1 MTVLDQAKDVFRK
14 EANAILSLIDRVN
27 EDFIRAVTL
36 LQSCT
41 GKVIVTGIG
50 KSGIISQKIASTLSC
65 SGTPALFLHPA
76 EGIHGDIGMV
86 SKNDVVIAVSNS
98 GETDELLKI
107 LPVIKRLGIKL
118 IVVTGNPE
126 SLLSKSG
133 DAVLDLGVQEEA
145 CPLGLIPT
153 TSTAAA
159 MAMGDALAL
168 ALLER
173 RGFKEEDFAA
183 LHPGGALGRKL
194 LLRVEDVMHVREAL
208 PLVSEHDPM
217 QVALI
222 EMTSKRLGVTGV
234 VTEQGELAGIIT
246 DGDLRRGLERKKNLL
261 SLTVRDVMTRNP
273 RTIEK
278 EALAAQ
284 ALQSDGAVLHY
295 VAFYCCRERAEKTG
309 RDYSSP
315 RPSQSRHGVGSPEA
329 GWDEKKPGIS
339 SCSFWMWTGY

>member
-1 MTVLDQAKDVFRK
+1 LTVLDQAKDVFRK

-194 LLRVEDVMHVREAL
+194 LLRVEDVMHAREAL

-222 EMTSKRLGVTGV
+222 EMSSKRLGVTGV

-246 DGDLRRGLERKKNLL
+246 DGDLRRGLEREKNLL

-284 ALQSDGAVLHY
+284 ALQMMEQYSITSLFI
-295 VAFYCCRERAEKTG
+295 VAASG
-309 RDYSSP
+309 L
-315 RPSQSRHGVGSPEA
+315 
-329 GWDEKKPGIS
+329 KKPEGIIHLHDLLKAG
-339 SCSFWMWTGY
+339 MV

>member
-168 ALLER
+168 ALLES

-217 QVALI
+217 QVALL
-222 EMTSKRLGVTGV
+222 EMSSKRLGVTGV

-261 SLTVRDVMTRNP
+261 SLTVQDVMTRNP

-284 ALQSDGAVLHY
+284 ALQMMEQYSITSLFI
-295 VAFYCCRERAEKTG
+295 VAASG
-309 RDYSSP
+309 L
-315 RPSQSRHGVGSPEA
+315 
-329 GWDEKKPGIS
+329 KKPEGIIHLHDLLKAG
-339 SCSFWMWTGY
+339 MV

>member
-1 MTVLDQAKDVFRK
+1 LTVLDQAKDVFRK

-168 ALLER
+168 ALLES

-222 EMTSKRLGVTGV
+222 EMSSKRLGVTGV

-261 SLTVRDVMTRNP
+261 SLTVQDVMTRNP

-284 ALQSDGAVLHY
+284 ALQMMEQYSITSLFI
-295 VAFYCCRERAEKTG
+295 VAASG
-309 RDYSSP
+309 L
-315 RPSQSRHGVGSPEA
+315 
-329 GWDEKKPGIS
+329 KKPEGIIHLHDLLKAG
-339 SCSFWMWTGY
+339 MV

>member
-1 MTVLDQAKDVFRK
+1 LTVLDQAKDVFRK

-222 EMTSKRLGVTGV
+222 EMSSKRLGVTGV

-261 SLTVRDVMTRNP
+261 SLTVQDVMTRNP

-284 ALQSDGAVLHY
+284 ALQMMEQYSITSLFI
-295 VAFYCCRERAEKTG
+295 VAASG
-309 RDYSSP
+309 L
-315 RPSQSRHGVGSPEA
+315 
-329 GWDEKKPGIS
+329 KKPEGIIHLHDLLKAG
-339 SCSFWMWTGY
+339 MV

>member
-1 MTVLDQAKDVFRK
+1 LTVLDQAKDVFRK

-194 LLRVEDVMHVREAL
+194 LLRVEDVMHAREAL

-217 QVALI
+217 KVALI

-246 DGDLRRGLERKKNLL
+246 DGDLRRGLEREKNLL

-284 ALQSDGAVLHY
+284 ALQMMEQYSITSLFI
-295 VAFYCCRERAEKTG
+295 VAASG
-309 RDYSSP
+309 L
-315 RPSQSRHGVGSPEA
+315 
-329 GWDEKKPGIS
+329 KKPEGIIHLHDLLKAG
-339 SCSFWMWTGY
+339 MV

>member
-133 DAVLDLGVQEEA
+133 DSVLDLGVQEEA

-222 EMTSKRLGVTGV
+222 EMSSTRLGVTGV

-246 DGDLRRGLERKKNLL
+246 DGDLRRGLEREKNLL

-284 ALQSDGAVLHY
+284 ALQVMEQYSITSLFI
-295 VAFYCCRERAEKTG
+295 VAASG
-309 RDYSSP
+309 L
-315 RPSQSRHGVGSPEA
+315 
-329 GWDEKKPGIS
+329 KKPEGIIHLHDLLKAG
-339 SCSFWMWTGY
+339 MV

>member
-1 MTVLDQAKDVFRK
+1 LTVLDQAKDVFRK

-234 VTEQGELAGIIT
+234 VTEQGELTGIIT

-261 SLTVRDVMTRNP
+261 TLTVRDVMTRNP

-284 ALQSDGAVLHY
+284 ALQMMEQYSITSLFI
-295 VAFYCCRERAEKTG
+295 VAASG
-309 RDYSSP
+309 L
-315 RPSQSRHGVGSPEA
+315 
-329 GWDEKKPGIS
+329 KKPEGIIHLHDLLKAG
-339 SCSFWMWTGY
+339 MV

>member
-1 MTVLDQAKDVFRK
+1 LTVLDQAKDVFRK

-168 ALLER
+168 ALLES

-217 QVALI
+217 QVALL
-222 EMTSKRLGVTGV
+222 EMSSKRLGVTGV

-261 SLTVRDVMTRNP
+261 SLTVQDVMTRNP

-284 ALQSDGAVLHY
+284 ALQMMEQYSITSLFI
-295 VAFYCCRERAEKTG
+295 VAASG
-309 RDYSSP
+309 L
-315 RPSQSRHGVGSPEA
+315 
-329 GWDEKKPGIS
+329 KKPEGIIHLHDLLKAG
-339 SCSFWMWTGY
+339 MV

>member
-133 DAVLDLGVQEEA
+133 DAVLDIGVQEEA

-168 ALLER
+168 ALLES

-222 EMTSKRLGVTGV
+222 EMSSKRLGVTGV

-261 SLTVRDVMTRNP
+261 SLTVQDVMTRNP

-284 ALQSDGAVLHY
+284 ALQVMEQYSITSLFI
-295 VAFYCCRERAEKTG
+295 VAASG
-309 RDYSSP
+309 L
-315 RPSQSRHGVGSPEA
+315 
-329 GWDEKKPGIS
+329 KKPEGIIHLHDLLKAG
-339 SCSFWMWTGY
+339 MV

>member
-1 MTVLDQAKDVFRK
+1 LTVLDQAKDVFRK

-222 EMTSKRLGVTGV
+222 EMSSKRLGVTGV

-273 RTIEK
+273 RTIAK

-284 ALQSDGAVLHY
+284 ALQMMEQYSITSLFI
-295 VAFYCCRERAEKTG
+295 VAASG
-309 RDYSSP
+309 L
-315 RPSQSRHGVGSPEA
+315 
-329 GWDEKKPGIS
+329 KKPEGIIHLHDLLKAG
-339 SCSFWMWTGY
+339 MV

>member
-27 EDFIRAVTL
+27 EDFIRAVNL

-133 DAVLDLGVQEEA
+133 DAVLDIGVQEEA

-168 ALLER
+168 ALLES

-261 SLTVRDVMTRNP
+261 SLTVQDVMTRNP

-284 ALQSDGAVLHY
+284 ALQVMEQYSITSLFI
-295 VAFYCCRERAEKTG
+295 VAASG
-309 RDYSSP
+309 L
-315 RPSQSRHGVGSPEA
+315 
-329 GWDEKKPGIS
+329 KKPEGIIHLHDLLKAG
-339 SCSFWMWTGY
+339 MA

>member
-1 MTVLDQAKDVFRK
+1 LTVLDQAKDVFRK

-168 ALLER
+168 ALLES

-222 EMTSKRLGVTGV
+222 EMSSKRLGVTGV

-261 SLTVRDVMTRNP
+261 SLTVQDVMTRNP

-284 ALQSDGAVLHY
+284 ALQVMEQYSITSLFI
-295 VAFYCCRERAEKTG
+295 VAASG
-309 RDYSSP
+309 L
-315 RPSQSRHGVGSPEA
+315 
-329 GWDEKKPGIS
+329 KKPEGIIHLHDLLKAG
-339 SCSFWMWTGY
+339 MV

>member
-1 MTVLDQAKDVFRK
+1 LTILDQAKEVFRK
-14 EANAILSLIDRVN
+14 EAGAILSLIDRVN
-27 EDFIRAVTL
+27 ENFIRAVGI

-50 KSGIISQKIASTLSC
+50 KSGIISQKLASTLSC

-86 SKNDVVIAVSNS
+86 SKADVVIAVSNS

-118 IVVTGNPE
+118 IVITGNTE

-133 DAVLDLGVQEEA
+133 DVVLDLGVQEEA
-145 CPLGLIPT
+145 CPLGLVPT

-173 RGFKEEDFAA
+173 RGFQEEDFAA
-183 LHPGGALGRKL
+183 LHPGGTLGRKL
-194 LLRVEDVMHVREAL
+194 LLRVEDLMHVREAL
-208 PLVSEHDPM
+208 PVVSEHDPM
-217 QVALI
+217 KVALI

-246 DGDLRRGLERKKNLL
+246 DGDLRRGLEREKNLL
-261 SLTVRDVMTRNP
+261 CLTAREVMTRNP
-273 RTIEK
+273 RTIDK
-278 EALAAQ
+278 DALAAQ
-284 ALQSDGAVLHY
+284 ALQMMEQYAITSLFIVAATGLKRPEGIIHLHDLL
-295 VAFYCCRERAEKTG
+295 K
-309 RDYSSP
+309 
-315 RPSQSRHGVGSPEA
+315 A
-329 GWDEKKPGIS
+329 GII
-339 SCSFWMWTGY
+339 

>member
-1 MTVLDQAKDVFRK
+1 LTVLDQAKDVFRK

-222 EMTSKRLGVTGV
+222 EMSSKRLGVTGV

-246 DGDLRRGLERKKNLL
+246 DGDLRRGLEREKNLL

-284 ALQSDGAVLHY
+284 ALQIMEQYSITSLFI
-295 VAFYCCRERAEKTG
+295 VAASG
-309 RDYSSP
+309 L
-315 RPSQSRHGVGSPEA
+315 
-329 GWDEKKPGIS
+329 KKPEGIIHLHDLLKAG
-339 SCSFWMWTGY
+339 MV

>member
-1 MTVLDQAKDVFRK
+1 LTVLDQAKDVFRK

-133 DAVLDLGVQEEA
+133 DAVLDIGVQEEA

-217 QVALI
+217 KVALI

-246 DGDLRRGLERKKNLL
+246 DGDLRRGLEREKNLL

-284 ALQSDGAVLHY
+284 ALQVMEQYSITSLFI
-295 VAFYCCRERAEKTG
+295 VAARG
-309 RDYSSP
+309 L
-315 RPSQSRHGVGSPEA
+315 
-329 GWDEKKPGIS
+329 KKPEGIIHLHDLLKAG
-339 SCSFWMWTGY
+339 MA

>member
-222 EMTSKRLGVTGV
+222 EMSSKRLGVTGV

-284 ALQSDGAVLHY
+284 ALQVMEQYSITSLFI
-295 VAFYCCRERAEKTG
+295 VAASG
-309 RDYSSP
+309 L
-315 RPSQSRHGVGSPEA
+315 
-329 GWDEKKPGIS
+329 KKPEGIIHLHDLLKAG
-339 SCSFWMWTGY
+339 MV

>member
-126 SLLSKSG
+126 SLMSKSG
-133 DAVLDLGVQEEA
+133 DAVLDIGVQEEA

-168 ALLER
+168 ALLES

-222 EMTSKRLGVTGV
+222 EMSSKRLGVTGV

-261 SLTVRDVMTRNP
+261 SLTVQDVMTRNP

-284 ALQSDGAVLHY
+284 ALQVMEQYSITSLFI
-295 VAFYCCRERAEKTG
+295 VAASG
-309 RDYSSP
+309 L
-315 RPSQSRHGVGSPEA
+315 
-329 GWDEKKPGIS
+329 KKPEGIIHLHDLLKAG
-339 SCSFWMWTGY
+339 MV

>member
-168 ALLER
+168 ALLES

-217 QVALI
+217 QVALL
-222 EMTSKRLGVTGV
+222 EMSSKRLGVTGV

-261 SLTVRDVMTRNP
+261 SLTVQDVMTRNP

-284 ALQSDGAVLHY
+284 ALQVMEQYSITSLFI
-295 VAFYCCRERAEKTG
+295 VAASG
-309 RDYSSP
+309 L
-315 RPSQSRHGVGSPEA
+315 
-329 GWDEKKPGIS
+329 KKPEGIIHLHDLLKAG
-339 SCSFWMWTGY
+339 MV

>member
-168 ALLER
+168 ALLES

-222 EMTSKRLGVTGV
+222 EMSSKRLGVTGV
-234 VTEQGELAGIIT
+234 VTQQGELAGIIT

-284 ALQSDGAVLHY
+284 ALQVMEQYSITSLFI
-295 VAFYCCRERAEKTG
+295 VAASG
-309 RDYSSP
+309 L
-315 RPSQSRHGVGSPEA
+315 
-329 GWDEKKPGIS
+329 KKPEGIIHLHDLLKAG
-339 SCSFWMWTGY
+339 MV

>member
-234 VTEQGELAGIIT
+234 VTEQGELTGIIT

-261 SLTVRDVMTRNP
+261 TLTVRDVMTRNP

-284 ALQSDGAVLHY
+284 ALQMMEQYSITSLFI
-295 VAFYCCRERAEKTG
+295 VAASG
-309 RDYSSP
+309 L
-315 RPSQSRHGVGSPEA
+315 
-329 GWDEKKPGIS
+329 KKPEGIIHLHDLLKAG
-339 SCSFWMWTGY
+339 MV

>member
-133 DAVLDLGVQEEA
+133 DAVLDIGVQEEA

-217 QVALI
+217 KVALI
-222 EMTSKRLGVTGV
+222 EMTSKMLGVTGV

-246 DGDLRRGLERKKNLL
+246 DGDLRRGLEREKNLL

-284 ALQSDGAVLHY
+284 ALQMMEQYSITSLFI
-295 VAFYCCRERAEKTG
+295 VAASG
-309 RDYSSP
+309 L
-315 RPSQSRHGVGSPEA
+315 
-329 GWDEKKPGIS
+329 KKPEGIIHLHDLLKAG
-339 SCSFWMWTGY
+339 MV